1 MVWRRGLLWGRGC
14 LRDGT
19 RPAVPGSGP
28 ESLLPVGGLGLGL
41 AQLVTG
47 LFQSNCS
54 PSHPSILIMALKKY
68 KHKKVRAL

>member
-41 AQLVTG
+41 ALCKIIVEAHGGRIT
-47 LFQSNCS
+47 LTVSAWL
-54 PSHPSILIMALKKY
+54 PWLLWIVIA
-68 KHKKVRAL
+68 